1 MAMTTAQG
9 TAAIDTALAEEIAE
23 FAASRAQSVHLTDD
37 SAYEENAALA
47 LRIKT
52 RLLTDLDTAWSD

>member
-9 TAAIDTALAEEIAE
+9 TAAIAAALAEEIAE
-23 FAASRAQSVHLTDD
+23 FAASRANSVHLSSDD
-37 SAYEENAALA
+37 AYEENVSLA
-47 LRIKT
+47 TKIQT